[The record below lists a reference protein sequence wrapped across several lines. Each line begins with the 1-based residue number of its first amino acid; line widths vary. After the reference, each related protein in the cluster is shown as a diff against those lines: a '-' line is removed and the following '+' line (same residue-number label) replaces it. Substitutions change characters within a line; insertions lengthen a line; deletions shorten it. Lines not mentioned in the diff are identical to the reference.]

1 MLSNEQIK
9 SIINECAKANHQV
22 NVRDVSY
29 CLLSMQLEDSFVA
42 YKSLFGNDYD
52 YSPEYH
58 NTYDQTSAIVHLRTL
73 IEFKLTSKKKV
84 KTTEDISFEENK
96 AYMLKLK
103 KETEL
108 AMEAGDIDKKDGL
121 KILTDI
127 STKLNDKFS
136 VKDDTTE
143 QLVVVNY
150 KYDAICPNCG
160 KEVSRK
166 PITKEEAIKMYN
178 LEEKQ

>member
-1 MLSNEQIK
+1 
-9 SIINECAKANHQV
+9 
-22 NVRDVSY
+22 
-29 CLLSMQLEDSFVA
+29 
-42 YKSLFGNDYD
+42 
-52 YSPEYH
+52 
-58 NTYDQTSAIVHLRTL
+58 
-73 IEFKLTSKKKV
+73 
-84 KTTEDISFEENK
+84 
-96 AYMLKLK
+96 MLKLK

-136 VKDDTTE
+136 VKDDTAE

>member
-96 AYMLKLK
+96 EYMLNLK
-103 KETEL
+103 RQTEE
-108 AMEAGDIDKKDGL
+108 AMAAGEIDKKDGL

-127 STKLNDKFS
+127 SVKLNDKFNVS
-136 VKDDTTE
+136 DSSQE
-143 QLVVVNY
+143 QIVQVATKFN
-150 KYDAICPNCG
+150 AICECG
-160 KEVSRK
+160 KEIYI
-166 PITKEEAIKMYN
+166 PTKGDLMIKYN
-178 LEEKQ
+178 LVEKNE